1 MFDIIK
7 QLQDLAAELAE
18 TLEEG
23 DRQYRTVGDGGP
35 VIDWWFVIDR
45 NASYYAVYGLMQE
58 ETEDTPRIWAETSS
72 GTMNV
77 EYQGQRVQAKL
88 ERDIVVEMDCYFRD
102 IWEKSR

>member
-1 MFDIIK
+1 
-7 QLQDLAAELAE
+7 
-18 TLEEG
+18 
-23 DRQYRTVGDGGP
+23 
-35 VIDWWFVIDR
+35 
-45 NASYYAVYGLMQE
+45 MQE

>member
-45 NASYYAVYGLMQE
+45 NASYYAV
-58 ETEDTPRIWAETSS
+58 
-72 GTMNV
+72 
-77 EYQGQRVQAKL
+77 
-88 ERDIVVEMDCYFRD
+88 
-102 IWEKSR
+102 

>member
-45 NASYYAVYGLMQE
+45 NASYYAVYASC
-58 ETEDTPRIWAETSS
+58 RRR
-72 GTMNV
+72 
-77 EYQGQRVQAKL
+77 QRTRPAFGRRQVPGP
-88 ERDIVVEMDCYFRD
+88 
-102 IWEKSR
+102 